1 MPENPLRPAEL
12 PPAATPPAAPEPP
25 AAQDAPHAP
34 DEGEGEG
41 EPEARGRFSAG
52 SAIATLSRPLQ
63 ARLQRALAEADI
75 ATARSY
81 IEASRANST
90 RKAYAADWSRFCQW
104 CRDRD
109 AVPLPAA
116 PALVAIYLAALA
128 ARGQAPS
135 LTGSLPSGSWVALA
149 RGLAPPS
156 IARALAAIAYAH
168 LRAGH
173 VPPHRAAG
181 DRSNDGTVIAET
193 LAGIRRSR
201 TESPGRKDAADAD
214 VVMQLLW
221 SIEGDGLAA
230 LRDRAL
236 IAFGMA
242 LAARRSELVAL
253 DVADLAWEPQGAR
266 VTIRR
271 SKTDQ
276 EGVGDVV
283 AVPEGRRLTPLG

>member
-104 CRDRD
+104 CRERS

-116 PALVAIYLAALA
+116 PLPAQPALVAIYLSTLA
-128 ARGQAPS
+128 
-135 LTGSLPSGSWVALA
+135 A

-168 LRAGH
+168 RRAGY

-181 DRSNDGTVIAET
+181 SAGRADGTEGGTVIAET

-201 TESPGRKDAADAD
+201 TEKPGRK
-214 VVMQLLW
+214 
-221 SIEGDGLAA
+221 
-230 LRDRAL
+230 
-236 IAFGMA
+236 
-242 LAARRSELVAL
+242 RR
-253 DVADLAWEPQGAR
+253 P
-266 VTIRR
+266 
-271 SKTDQ
+271 
-276 EGVGDVV
+276 
-283 AVPEGRRLTPLG
+283 TPMW